1 MTGTKNT
8 AKQNTK
14 KRNPDGLGRI
24 RLDDNSLDH
33 TGHSKGDVLLVK
45 LHAKPKNGDLCAAFT
60 AYGELVIRYYHREEN
75 GDIRLTRSP
84 DFEVIEVFAARA
96 VIIFGP
102 IVGVEKGSGR

>member
-8 AKQNTK
+8 AKQDTK
-14 KRNPDGLGRI
+14 KRTSVGLGRI
-24 RLDDNSLDH
+24 RIDDDSLDR
-33 TGHSKGDVLLVK
+33 TGHHKGDVLLIK

-60 AYGELVIRYYHREEN
+60 AYGKLVIRYFHREEN

-84 DFEVIEVFAARA
+84 DFEIIEVFAPRA

-102 IVGVEKGSGR
+102 VVGVEKGGAG